1 VASRKTFTAI
11 KEQTFQTCSRQSSTS
26 VFHNDLQSSTM
37 VFHKLERKQ
46 DAAKGTMDLFI
57 WKK

>member
-1 VASRKTFTAI
+1 MKFYNCFSQAREKT
-11 KEQTFQTCSRQSSTS
+11 K
-26 VFHNDLQSSTM
+26 
-37 VFHKLERKQ
+37 